1 MDTSSLPD
9 IARCLQRNPLF
20 ADLDDASL
28 RRIAESCELRQVE
41 RRQDVF
47 VQGTLCQEFY
57 IVVHGQ
63 IKLYALSPGGQEKI
77 IEIVSD
83 GHSFAEA
90 LMFLERP
97 YAVSAQALKP
107 SLVVRI
113 PRHAMLAELARDNR
127 VAQRMLAGLSRRL
140 HGLISDVKAYS
151 LDSGEQRVIGYLLR
165 GADDAAATGA
175 PVRVVLGA
183 SKASIASRLSIT
195 PEYFSR
201 VLRRLEELG
210 LIETDGRDVHI
221 ADLQRLRDHGGPGK
235 S

>member
-1 MDTSSLPD
+1 MDTSLPD
-9 IARCLQRNPLF
+9 ITRYLQRNPLF
-20 ADLDDASL
+20 ADLDEVSL
-28 RRIAESCELRQVE
+28 RRIAASCELRQVE
-41 RRQDVF
+41 RRSDVF
-47 VQGTLCQEFY
+47 LQGTLCQEFY
-57 IVVHGQ
+57 IVAHGQ

-77 IEIVSD
+77 VEIVSD

-97 YAVSAQALKP
+97 YAVSAQALQP

-127 VAQRMLAGLSRRL
+127 VALRMLAGMSRRL
-140 HGLISDVKAYS
+140 HGLISDVKAYA

-165 GADDAAATGA
+165 GADDAAVSGA
-175 PVRVVLGA
+175 AVTVALGT

-201 VLRRLEELG
+201 VLHRLEALG
-210 LIETDGRDVHI
+210 LVEIDGRNVRI
-221 ADLQRLRDHGGPGK
+221 ADLQRLRDHGRSP
-235 S
+235 